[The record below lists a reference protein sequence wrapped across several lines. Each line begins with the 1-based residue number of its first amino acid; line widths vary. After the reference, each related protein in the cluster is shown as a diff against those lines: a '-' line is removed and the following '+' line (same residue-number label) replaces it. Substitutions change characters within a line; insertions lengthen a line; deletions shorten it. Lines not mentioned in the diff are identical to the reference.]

1 MQITAIRTA
10 LRVIFGLSVSLLVT
24 GITRGTRHVAG
35 VSGNANIM
43 TDHSYVRPL
52 LPLRSGVWL
61 ARHRRSVA
69 IALLLALGLSTTH
82 FPLTDG
88 RARAASVGVTI
99 GATTVSAGTVAPG
112 RFVDLSSS
120 IRTNANL
127 QGAIVDYYIVDS
139 SGHTVTQLVDNPVS
153 FSANIP
159 QTISQRWVVP
169 SGQAAAS
176 YTFKI
181 GIFGQNW
188 SPLMAWNDQAG
199 SVTIMA
205 FNPTSTPP
213 ALPTSTPPALPT
225 NTATALPTNTATAL
239 PTNTASVGVT
249 IGATTVSAGT
259 VAPGRFVD
267 LSSSIRTNANL
278 QGAIVDYYIVDSSG
292 HTVTQLVDNPVS
304 FSANIPQTISQRWVV
319 PSGQAAASYTFK
331 IGIFGQ
337 NWSPLMAWNDQAG
350 SVTIMAFNPTSTPPT
365 LPTSTPPALPTSTPP
380 ALPTN
385 TATVLPTNTA
395 TVLPTNTATTLP
407 TNTATTLPTNTA
419 TTLPTNTATVL
430 PTNTA
435 TALPTNTATALPTNT
450 ATALPTNIAT
460 ALPTNTVSQTGNA
473 NGSYISHTGTQL
485 TLNGSPLRVTGY
497 NYTWMGTNC
506 SDPSDADLNAAFA
519 AIQNASRGTIVRTAF
534 YQSASNNGSFA
545 DFDRYVAA
553 AKNYGLRIVPMLI
566 NEWTDCEPSSSMKY
580 LPWYQ
585 TGYTQAND
593 GYPLSFH
600 DYAVRL
606 AAHYANEPTIAW
618 WQLVNEP
625 DARNADNSCSESTA
639 ASALRAF
646 ADTMTGAIKAADP
659 HHMVDLGAVSWCGG
673 QGNDYQLINAG
684 KTDLCD
690 AYHDYGSPT
699 TPMPSNL
706 QNHLNACHS
715 DNKPAFVG
723 EAGICADVT
732 TTGSCGGTVTAASLT
747 QRASLFKAK
756 MDAAFTAG
764 AAGYIIWEQGT
775 SSVGWGV
782 GPGDP
787 TEGVMAAS

>member
-225 NTATALPTNTATAL
+225 STPPALPTNTATALPTNTATAL
-239 PTNTASVGVT
+239 PTN
-249 IGATTVSAGT
+249 IAT
-259 VAPGRFVD
+259 
-267 LSSSIRTNANL
+267 
-278 QGAIVDYYIVDSSG
+278 
-292 HTVTQLVDNPVS
+292 
-304 FSANIPQTISQRWVV
+304 
-319 PSGQAAASYTFK
+319 
-331 IGIFGQ
+331 
-337 NWSPLMAWNDQAG
+337 
-350 SVTIMAFNPTSTPPT
+350 
-365 LPTSTPPALPTSTPP
+365 

-385 TATVLPTNTA
+385 TATILPINTATVLPTNIATVLPTNTA
-395 TVLPTNTATTLP
+395 TA
-407 TNTATTLPTNTA
+407 
-419 TTLPTNTATVL
+419 L

-534 YQSASNNGSFA
+534 YQSASNNGSFT

-553 AKNYGLRIVPMLI
+553 AKHYGLRIVPMLI

>member
-35 VSGNANIM
+35 VSGNANIT

-99 GATTVSAGTVAPG
+99 GTTTVSAGTVAPG

-127 QGAIVDYYIVDS
+127 QGAVVDYYIVDS

-188 SPLMAWNDQAG
+188 SPLM
-199 SVTIMA
+199 V
-205 FNPTSTPP
+205 
-213 ALPTSTPPALPT
+213 
-225 NTATALPTNTATAL
+225 
-239 PTNTASVGVT
+239 
-249 IGATTVSAGT
+249 
-259 VAPGRFVD
+259 
-267 LSSSIRTNANL
+267 
-278 QGAIVDYYIVDSSG
+278 
-292 HTVTQLVDNPVS
+292 
-304 FSANIPQTISQRWVV
+304 
-319 PSGQAAASYTFK
+319 
-331 IGIFGQ
+331 
-337 NWSPLMAWNDQAG
+337 WNDQAG

-365 LPTSTPPALPTSTPP
+365 LPTSTPPALPT
-380 ALPTN
+380 N
-385 TATVLPTNTA
+385 TATV
-395 TVLPTNTATTLP
+395 LP

-534 YQSASNNGSFA
+534 YQSASNNGSFT

>member
-1 MQITAIRTA
+1 MPPSAPPNQGTPTRGLAHFPTSRIVGHIDSSFQLYAVPYWQKETALFMQITAIRTA

-24 GITRGTRHVAG
+24 GITRGTRNVAG
-35 VSGNANIM
+35 VSGNANIT

-52 LPLRSGVWL
+52 LPLRSGVWP

-69 IALLLALGLSTTH
+69 IALLLALGLSTAH

-99 GATTVSAGTVAPG
+99 GTTTVSAGTVAPG

-127 QGAIVDYYIVDS
+127 QGAVVDYYIVDS

-205 FNPTSTPP
+205 FNPTNTATALPTSTPP

-239 PTNTASVGVT
+239 PTNTA
-249 IGATTVSAGT
+249 
-259 VAPGRFVD
+259 
-267 LSSSIRTNANL
+267 
-278 QGAIVDYYIVDSSG
+278 
-292 HTVTQLVDNPVS
+292 
-304 FSANIPQTISQRWVV
+304 
-319 PSGQAAASYTFK
+319 
-331 IGIFGQ
+331 
-337 NWSPLMAWNDQAG
+337 
-350 SVTIMAFNPTSTPPT
+350 
-365 LPTSTPPALPTSTPP
+365 
-380 ALPTN
+380 
-385 TATVLPTNTA
+385 
-395 TVLPTNTATTLP
+395 
-407 TNTATTLPTNTA
+407 
-419 TTLPTNTATVL
+419 
-430 PTNTA
+430 

-450 ATALPTNIAT
+450 AT

-506 SDPSDADLNAAFA
+506 SDPSDAELDAAFA
-519 AIQNASRGTIVRTAF
+519 AIQNASRDTIVRTAF

-553 AKNYGLRIVPMLI
+553 AKHYGLRIVPMLI
-566 NEWTDCEPSSSMKY
+566 NEWTDCEPSSRMKY

-606 AAHYANEPTIAW
+606 AAHYANEPAIAW

-625 DARNADNSCSESTA
+625 DARNVDNSCSESIA

-646 ADTMTGAIKAADP
+646 ADTMTDAIKAADP

-699 TPMPSNL
+699 TPMPSHL

-787 TEGVMAAS
+787 TKGVMAAS

>member
-1 MQITAIRTA
+1 
-10 LRVIFGLSVSLLVT
+10 
-24 GITRGTRHVAG
+24 
-35 VSGNANIM
+35 
-43 TDHSYVRPL
+43 
-52 LPLRSGVWL
+52 
-61 ARHRRSVA
+61 
-69 IALLLALGLSTTH
+69 
-82 FPLTDG
+82 
-88 RARAASVGVTI
+88 
-99 GATTVSAGTVAPG
+99 
-112 RFVDLSSS
+112 
-120 IRTNANL
+120 
-127 QGAIVDYYIVDS
+127 
-139 SGHTVTQLVDNPVS
+139 
-153 FSANIP
+153 
-159 QTISQRWVVP
+159 
-169 SGQAAAS
+169 
-176 YTFKI
+176 
-181 GIFGQNW
+181 
-188 SPLMAWNDQAG
+188 
-199 SVTIMA
+199 
-205 FNPTSTPP
+205 
-213 ALPTSTPPALPT
+213 
-225 NTATALPTNTATAL
+225 
-239 PTNTASVGVT
+239 
-249 IGATTVSAGT
+249 
-259 VAPGRFVD
+259 
-267 LSSSIRTNANL
+267 
-278 QGAIVDYYIVDSSG
+278 
-292 HTVTQLVDNPVS
+292 
-304 FSANIPQTISQRWVV
+304 
-319 PSGQAAASYTFK
+319 
-331 IGIFGQ
+331 
-337 NWSPLMAWNDQAG
+337 
-350 SVTIMAFNPTSTPPT
+350 
-365 LPTSTPPALPTSTPP
+365 
-380 ALPTN
+380 
-385 TATVLPTNTA
+385 
-395 TVLPTNTATTLP
+395 
-407 TNTATTLPTNTA
+407 
-419 TTLPTNTATVL
+419 
-430 PTNTA
+430 
-435 TALPTNTATALPTNT
+435 
-450 ATALPTNIAT
+450 
-460 ALPTNTVSQTGNA
+460 
-473 NGSYISHTGTQL
+473 
-485 TLNGSPLRVTGY
+485 LRVTGY

>member
-1 MQITAIRTA
+1 MPPSAPPNQGTPTRGLTHFPTSRIVGHIDSSFQLYAVPYWQKETALFMQITAIRTA

-35 VSGNANIM
+35 VSGNANIT

-69 IALLLALGLSTTH
+69 IALLLALGLSTAH

-99 GATTVSAGTVAPG
+99 GTTTVSAGTVAPG

-127 QGAIVDYYIVDS
+127 QGAVVDYYIVDS
-139 SGHTVTQLVDNPVS
+139 SGHIVTQLVDNPVS

-213 ALPTSTPPALPT
+213 ALPT
-225 NTATALPTNTATAL
+225 NTAA
-239 PTNTASVGVT
+239 
-249 IGATTVSAGT
+249 
-259 VAPGRFVD
+259 
-267 LSSSIRTNANL
+267 
-278 QGAIVDYYIVDSSG
+278 
-292 HTVTQLVDNPVS
+292 
-304 FSANIPQTISQRWVV
+304 
-319 PSGQAAASYTFK
+319 
-331 IGIFGQ
+331 
-337 NWSPLMAWNDQAG
+337 
-350 SVTIMAFNPTSTPPT
+350 
-365 LPTSTPPALPTSTPP
+365 
-380 ALPTN
+380 
-385 TATVLPTNTA
+385 
-395 TVLPTNTATTLP
+395 VLPTNTATTLP
-407 TNTATTLPTNTA
+407 TNTATALPTNTAAVLPTNTA
-419 TTLPTNTATVL
+419 TTLPTNTATAL

-435 TALPTNTATALPTNT
+435 AALPTNTATALPTNT
-450 ATALPTNIAT
+450 
-460 ALPTNTVSQTGNA
+460 VSQTANA

-506 SDPSDADLNAAFA
+506 SDPSDAELDAAFA

-659 HHMVDLGAVSWCGG
+659 HHMVDLGAISWCGG

-699 TPMPSNL
+699 TPMPSDL

-732 TTGSCGGTVTAASLT
+732 TTGSCGGSVTAASLT

-775 SSVGWGV
+775 SSAGWGV

>member
-225 NTATALPTNTATAL
+225 STPPALPTNTATALPTNTATAL
-239 PTNTASVGVT
+239 PTN
-249 IGATTVSAGT
+249 IAT
-259 VAPGRFVD
+259 
-267 LSSSIRTNANL
+267 
-278 QGAIVDYYIVDSSG
+278 
-292 HTVTQLVDNPVS
+292 
-304 FSANIPQTISQRWVV
+304 
-319 PSGQAAASYTFK
+319 
-331 IGIFGQ
+331 
-337 NWSPLMAWNDQAG
+337 
-350 SVTIMAFNPTSTPPT
+350 
-365 LPTSTPPALPTSTPP
+365 ALPTNTATILPINTATVLP
-380 ALPTN
+380 TNIATVLPTNTATALPTN

-395 TVLPTNTATTLP
+395 TA
-407 TNTATTLPTNTA
+407 
-419 TTLPTNTATVL
+419 L

-534 YQSASNNGSFA
+534 YQSASNNGSFT

-553 AKNYGLRIVPMLI
+553 AKHYGLRIVPMLI